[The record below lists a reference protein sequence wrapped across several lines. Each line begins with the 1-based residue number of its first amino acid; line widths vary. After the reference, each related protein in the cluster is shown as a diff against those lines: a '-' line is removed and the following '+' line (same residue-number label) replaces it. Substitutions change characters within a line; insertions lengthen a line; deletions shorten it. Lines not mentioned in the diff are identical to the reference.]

1 MYYILHVTLGTWE
14 QDAVEELATD
24 PPGVIERLRP
34 TLRDLKD
41 LDPAI
46 ASLHHRRIQ
55 PSRLLSLLSTM
66 RKVCGSGESGV
77 WRCGVG
83 SRVFVDFCEMDF
95 TVDGRVPGGS
105 RSQSH
110 EHTPYRACRSVGA

>member
-1 MYYILHVTLGTWE
+1 MGFCVVQTYFPRYWCSSACYQILILFGFVPCA
-14 QDAVEELATD
+14 QDAVEELATN
-24 PPGVIERLRP
+24 PPPVIERLRP

-66 RKVCGSGESGV
+66 RKVPFGKGRLVYTLTYRGAQLCDAECIIGT
-77 WRCGVG
+77 
-83 SRVFVDFCEMDF
+83 RV
-95 TVDGRVPGGS
+95 
-105 RSQSH
+105 
-110 EHTPYRACRSVGA
+110 